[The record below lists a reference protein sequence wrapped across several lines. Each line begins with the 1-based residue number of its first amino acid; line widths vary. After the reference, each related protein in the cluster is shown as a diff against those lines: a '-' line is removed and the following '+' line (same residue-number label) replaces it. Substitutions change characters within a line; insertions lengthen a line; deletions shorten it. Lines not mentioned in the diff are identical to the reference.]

1 MKKATLRVQIAASVL
16 LVSSLACRP
25 ILTIGWSEIAI
36 LIVIIAVL
44 LGPALFKL
52 FKRMSEF
59 QAWKADSKDK
69 KKNN

>member
-1 MKKATLRVQIAASVL
+1 MKLRLLTAAL
-16 LVSSLACRP
+16 LAASLACRP

-44 LGPALFKL
+44 MGPALFKL

-59 QAWKADSKDK
+59 QAWKANSKDK